1 MEPGQIIQWVLIGV
15 ILAIVI
21 VDKGKRI
28 ISRGNGNKNNNN
40 NPGYG
45 NRITKLET
53 KMENVE
59 REVGRIRVKLDL
71 T

>member
-28 ISRGNGNKNNNN
+28 ISRRNGGKNNN
-40 NPGYG
+40 NPGYDT
-45 NRITKLET
+45 RITRLET